1 MDERKPKNNQ
11 ECKIKTC
18 EMVEEKRET
27 PNQTLVATHP
37 PPSSSW
43 FKGRREER
51 RTVTFLQHWPYHSLP
66 TSKD

>member
-11 ECKIKTC
+11 VFKNKTC
-18 EMVEEKRET
+18 EVAEEKRET

-37 PPSSSW
+37 PPGSSW

-51 RTVTFLQHWPYHSLP
+51 R
-66 TSKD
+66 